1 MSATGRLAVGVIGA
15 GGVGVA
21 MAQALAGAGHL
32 LLGITAISQESRD
45 RVEAQLPGVEV
56 LTIGDVLTRAE
67 LVILAIPEA
76 ELEAV
81 IGGFSEAHLW
91 KAGQLVAHTSAKH
104 GYSVLS
110 SAAQQG
116 VIPLAIHPA
125 MRFTGTSVDV
135 ARLRESFCAV
145 SAPKV
150 ALPIAQALV
159 IEMGAEPVVIT
170 EDQRAAYA
178 EAFDVSTTFSTM
190 VVNQAIGLLEDAGIE
205 NARGII
211 APSVRSA
218 VERALDD
225 GHQPLDAS
233 ELLGGDASGRGEVES
248 GDDR

>member
-1 MSATGRLAVGVIGA
+1 
-15 GGVGVA
+15 
-21 MAQALAGAGHL
+21 
-32 LLGITAISQESRD
+32 
-45 RVEAQLPGVEV
+45 LPGVEV

>member
-1 MSATGRLAVGVIGA
+1 VTATGRLAVGVIGA
-15 GGVGVA
+15 GAVGVA
-21 MAQALAGAGHL
+21 IAQALAGAGHL
-32 LLGITAISQESRD
+32 LLGITAISQGSRD
-45 RVEAQLPGVEV
+45 RADAQLPGVEV
-56 LTIGDVLTRAE
+56 LTIGEVLSRAE

-76 ELEAV
+76 ELESV

-104 GYSVLS
+104 GYSMLS

-178 EAFDVSTTFSTM
+178 ESFDVSTTFSTM

-233 ELLGGDASGRGEVES
+233 ELLGGDADGRDNLEA